1 MKIDKVIMSA
11 DFYHPKSPILAT
23 HIEGFYF
30 MRKDKKYPFQYY
42 TFPNNYCILSL
53 LNNVE
58 LNITGRLVEIKRSQ
72 TKNQISSLT
81 FQYRE
86 PLDVVYLEPVD
97 ELTIYFKPNG
107 INFFIR
113 NMEDFYN
120 KRSMLNFNP
129 GSDFKSLFFEVFEI
143 FDRDTQIEYIE
154 HQLLSLFKSDK
165 DDLIEN
171 LLIDLKTDL
180 SIEEIA
186 FKNNISRQHLNQYF
200 KLKLGKSPSEFR
212 KIARFRKSLTMM
224 KNRNTALTEVS
235 YENLFFD
242 QSHFNRDFKG
252 LTNFSPKE
260 FFQNTD
266 LEKNNVWFIL

>member
-1 MKIDKVIMSA
+1 MAA
-11 DFYHPKSPILAT
+11 DFYHPKSSILAKY
-23 HIEGFYF
+23 IVGLYF
-30 MRKDKKYPFQYY
+30 MRTDKKYPFEYY

-58 LNITGRLVEIKRSQ
+58 LNITGGSVEIKKSQ
-72 TKNQISSLT
+72 HKNQISSLT

-86 PLDVVYLEPVD
+86 PLNVVYLEPVD

-107 INFFIR
+107 INFFFK

-120 KRSMLNFNP
+120 KESMLNFNP
-129 GSDFKSLFFEVFEI
+129 FVDFKRLFFEVFEI

-165 DDLIEN
+165 EDLFEN
-171 LLIDLKTDL
+171 ILKDLETDL
-180 SIEEIA
+180 SIEKIA
-186 FKNNISRQHLNQYF
+186 LKNDISRQYLNQYF

-224 KNRNTALTEVS
+224 RNRNTALTEVS

-242 QSHFNRDFKG
+242 QSHFNHDFKG

>member
-1 MKIDKVIMSA
+1 MAA
-11 DFYHPKSPILAT
+11 DFYHPKSSILAKY
-23 HIEGFYF
+23 IEGLYF
-30 MRKDKKYPFQYY
+30 MQTDKKYPFQYY

-58 LNITGRLVEIKRSQ
+58 LNITDRLVEIKKSPH
-72 TKNQISSLT
+72 KNQISSLT

-86 PLDVVYLEPVD
+86 PLNVVYLEPVE

-107 INFFIR
+107 INFFFK

-120 KRSMLNFNP
+120 KKSMLNFNP
-129 GSDFKSLFFEVFEI
+129 FPDFKNLFFKVFEI
-143 FDRDTQIEYIE
+143 FDQDIKIEYIE
-154 HQLLSLFKSDK
+154 DQLLHLFQSDK
-165 DDLIEN
+165 EDLFENILKDIETT
-171 LLIDLKTDL
+171 I

-186 FKNNISRQHLNQYF
+186 FKNDISRQYLNQYF

-242 QSHFNRDFKG
+242 QSHFNRDFKE
-252 LTNFSPKE
+252 LTHFSPKE
-260 FFQNTD
+260 FSQNTD
-266 LEKNNVWFIL
+266 LEKNNVWFII

>member
-1 MKIDKVIMSA
+1 MSA

-58 LNITGRLVEIKRSQ
+58 LTITDRLVEIKKSQ

-120 KRSMLNFNP
+120 KKSMLSFNP
-129 GSDFKSLFFEVFEI
+129 VPDFKRLFFEVFEI

-171 LLIDLKTDL
+171 ILIDLETDL
-180 SIEEIA
+180 NIEEIA
-186 FKNNISRQHLNQYF
+186 LKNDISRQYLNQYF

-212 KIARFRKSLTMM
+212 KIARFRKSLPMM
-224 KNRNTALTEVS
+224 RNRNTALTEVS